1 MRRDYKVFVT
11 KRFETDIQLM
21 ARNKM
26 RFIEEKLLEY
36 VYPQLKNEPHW
47 GMNIKRLK
55 GFDPPTW
62 RYRVGNW
69 RFFYI
74 IDEETKIVSMIAASH
89 RKSAY
94 V

>member
-1 MRRDYKVFVT
+1 MSRDYKI
-11 KRFETDIQLM
+11 FETRRFSADVRLL

-26 RFIEEKLLEY
+26 RFIEEKLAEY
-36 VYPQLKNEPHW
+36 VHPQLKKEPHW
-47 GMNIKRLK
+47 GPNIKRLK

-74 IDEETKIVSMIAASH
+74 VTEETRVVSMIAASH

-94 V
+94 